1 MIEASVSNRDTDRA
15 IRSFSELPLQI
26 IRAKRRAMKRETQ
39 RIATLARRELAAKN
53 NIPQKGLRATKR
65 IKTPIA
71 FSDLGVIWVG
81 YNDLAI
87 VYAGQPKPRQITGN
101 GIIFR
106 GVHYPHAFE
115 ATMPPSRPD
124 AKGHR
129 GFFQRTGRKT
139 RTGKRQIEE
148 IKIPLEHVSE
158 VIQAVRIESGV
169 RLQDRFAQE
178 LNFELNRNGIRA

>member
-1 MIEASVSNRDTDRA
+1 MIEASVSRRDTDRV

-26 IRAKRRAMKRETQ
+26 IRAKRRAIKRETQ
-39 RIATLARRELAAKN
+39 RIATLTRRELAAQN
-53 NIPQKGLRATKR
+53 NIPQKGLRARKR
-65 IKTPIA
+65 IITPVA
-71 FSDLGVIWVG
+71 FSDLGIVWVG

-87 VYAGQPKPRQITGN
+87 VYAGRPQPRQIKGN

-106 GVHYPHAFE
+106 GVHYPHAFK
-115 ATMPPSRPD
+115 ATMPT
-124 AKGHR
+124 GHR
-129 GFFQRTGRKT
+129 GFFQRTGRMT
-139 RTGKRQIEE
+139 NPRAGEPKRQIEE

-178 LNFELNRNGIRA
+178 LNFELNRTGISV